1 MPYTIKT
8 GEPILHITLLG
19 TLTNEDLAALAR
31 EAMDLERSLAVV
43 PHRLT
48 DTRPA
53 TRLEITFDGILDF
66 ANKRM
71 QLKFPNSFKS
81 AIVASDVVR
90 FGFARM
96 FQTLNDHPQ
105 ISIAIF
111 PDTPTALHWLE
122 QPGHDLPGKAWAPR
136 VGVTG

>member
-1 MPYTIKT
+1 MAYAMKT
-8 GEPILHITLLG
+8 DEPILHVTLLG
-19 TLTNEDLAALAR
+19 TLKNDDLVVLAQKMM
-31 EAMDLERSLAVV
+31 EFERSVAVV

-48 DTRPA
+48 DLRPV
-53 TRLEITFDGILDF
+53 TRLEITFDGVLEL

-81 AIVASDVVR
+81 AIVASDVVHY
-90 FGFARM
+90 GFARM

-111 PDTPTALHWLE
+111 PDTATALHWLE
-122 QPGHDLPGKAWAPR
+122 KAGQDLPLKAWAPR
-136 VGVTG
+136 ATVS

>member
-1 MPYTIKT
+1 MPYAIKT
-8 GEPILHITLLG
+8 EEPILHITLMG
-19 TLTNEDLAALAR
+19 TLTNEDLTALAR
-31 EAMDLERSLAVV
+31 DAMELERSLAVV

-53 TRLEITFDGILDF
+53 TRLEITFEGVLDL

-71 QLKFPNSFKS
+71 QIKFPNSFKS
-81 AIVASDVVR
+81 AIVASDVVHY
-90 FGFARM
+90 GFARM

-111 PDTPTALHWLE
+111 PDTPTALQWLE
-122 QPGHDLPGKAWAPR
+122 QAGQDLPRQAWAPR
-136 VGVTG
+136 AGVT